1 MIRQQVLKSLNYF
14 SSMHPYPQIN
24 THFRTR
30 NPHDK
35 SAIAD
40 RRRDAATGTFRPETI
55 PARGA
60 GLPEDPARVIASR
73 RVKLAEM
80 WQGRL
85 SGARMD
91 VPGDIAKTS
100 PHHNSSIPH

>member
-1 MIRQQVLKSLNYF
+1 MIRQQILKSLNYF
-14 SSMHPYPQIN
+14 SSRHPYPQIN

-40 RRRDAATGTFRPETI
+40 RRRDAATGTFRPDT
-55 PARGA
+55 ARGA

-91 VPGDIAKTS
+91 VPGDIGKTS
-100 PHHNSSIPH
+100 ADRNS